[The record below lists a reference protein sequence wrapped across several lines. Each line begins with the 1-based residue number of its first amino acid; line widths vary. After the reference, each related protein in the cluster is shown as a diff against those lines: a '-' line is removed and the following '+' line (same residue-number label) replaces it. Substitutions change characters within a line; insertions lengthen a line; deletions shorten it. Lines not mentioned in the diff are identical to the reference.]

1 MITIRTLSTSQ
12 LFEPTTYK
20 EAMSSTQKQEC
31 ENAIVK
37 KYKSLIQNGKWELTT
52 FPKGKNKIGYKWVFK
67 RN

>member
-1 MITIRTLSTSQ
+1 
-12 LFEPTTYK
+12 
-20 EAMSSTQKQEC
+20 MSSTQKQEC